1 MIWSQCVINML
12 FGVHTIH
19 NVFLCYMRNKKYN
32 SKSSHGVLLCINSF
46 RNFYNTFLRY
56 IQIECYITG
65 KQAKSQLIIIYVY
78 TGWTSYA
85 LKYFDYCHRAFIAV
99 TNDMTKSLTAVNG
112 TCYTKQIEHIIFL
125 LTNHSNTCN
134 ELKMTQLNVLYCY
147 TYRFLVLYSQI

>member
-12 FGVHTIH
+12 FGVHTIY

-56 IQIECYITG
+56 IQIEFYITG
-65 KQAKSQLIIIYVY
+65 KSQLIIIYVY

-147 TYRFLVLYSQI
+147 TYRLLVLYS

>member
-56 IQIECYITG
+56 IQIEFYITG
-65 KQAKSQLIIIYVY
+65 ILKTGQISTNNNIRLYWLNLICIKIFWLLSQGVY
-78 TGWTSYA
+78 SCNKWHDKITNSSKWNMLHEANWAY
-85 LKYFDYCHRAFIAV
+85 YFSFNKPFKH
-99 TNDMTKSLTAVNG
+99 M
-112 TCYTKQIEHIIFL
+112 
-125 LTNHSNTCN
+125 
-134 ELKMTQLNVLYCY
+134 
-147 TYRFLVLYSQI
+147 